1 MSRMGAHRAVARLLV
16 AVLSAAALAL
26 SVDWDYLIWIPRD
39 STADPLYR
47 FIKNGKAGYIDQAGR
62 VVVPPVLPCREG
74 NGGGEF
80 HDGLLEIAISDGIY
94 VNTKGEKVIDKGFF
108 RGWDFSEGLAVAM
121 PKEGDMWGYIDTKGE
136 FAISPRFASSKTDYV
151 WPFQNGFAKI
161 EVAGR
166 FGYIDHTGNFVI
178 QPRFLDADAFHDG
191 MARVV
196 VDGPC
201 TYIQPL
207 GIDPPEDSHVVPWD
221 AVSKGS
227 LGLCKY
233 TFTDVSGT
241 LTSGARYDYALPFAE
256 GLAPVK
262 LGKLWGFIDRK
273 GTMVIAPKFESAHSF
288 SDGLALVSEKG
299 LFGYIDRR
307 GAYVIRPSFKHA
319 ESFADGRAVVG
330 DIQSGYWYIDHAGN
344 QVIPGKFALASPFF
358 KGVAHVKLLSK
369 TSATENIYIG
379 KYAYIDRS
387 GRRIFT
393 YKR

>member
-1 MSRMGAHRAVARLLV
+1 MGAQRTVELLLV
-16 AVLSAAALAL
+16 AALSASALAL

-39 STADPLYR
+39 PTADPLYR
-47 FIKNGKAGYIDQAGR
+47 FIKNRRCGYIDQAGR
-62 VVVPPVLPCREG
+62 VVMPPVLDCFKD
-74 NGGGEF
+74 NSGGEF
-80 HDGLLEIAISDGIY
+80 HDGLLEIGVCDGIY
-94 VNTKGEKVIDKGFF
+94 VNTKGEKVIDKGFN

-121 PKEGDMWGYIDTKGE
+121 PEYGGKWGYIDKTGE
-136 FAISPRFASSKTDYV
+136 FAISPRFASSGSSMTDYV
-151 WPFQNGFAKI
+151 WPFENGFAKI

-166 FGYIDHTGNFVI
+166 FGYIDHTGGFVI
-178 QPRFLDADAFHDG
+178 QPRFLDGDAFHDG

-221 AVSKGS
+221 AVRKGP
-227 LGLCKY
+227 LPLCKY

-241 LTSGARYDYALPFAE
+241 LISGARYDYALQFGE

-262 LGKLWGFIDRK
+262 VGKLWGFIDRK
-273 GTMVIAPKFESAHSF
+273 GTMVIAPRFENARSF

-299 LFGYIDRR
+299 LFGYIDRS

-344 QVIPGKFALASPFF
+344 QVIPGKFAIASPFF

-369 TSATENIYIG
+369 TRATESIYNG